1 MALTEL
7 ITANPKL
14 GIISISFLVTLAMT
28 LVTKFFTDQARM
40 KELKEI
46 QKKHQEKIKEHKG
59 DLDDE
64 ALF

>member
-46 QKKHQEKIKEHKG
+46 QKKQKAVKKKQKMKDG
-59 DLDDE
+59 KKT
-64 ALF
+64 